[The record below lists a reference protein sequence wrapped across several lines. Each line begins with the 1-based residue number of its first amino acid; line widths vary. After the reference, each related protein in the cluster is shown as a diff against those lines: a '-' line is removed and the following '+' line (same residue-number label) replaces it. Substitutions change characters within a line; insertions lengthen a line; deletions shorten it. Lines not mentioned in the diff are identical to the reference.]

1 MLHAKSTAFKLQNVS
16 SFKLSIALFDTQK
29 ILKQANVFVHSI
41 DDTQQVLKNDATFD
55 PPSNIPNLASHV
67 SVITESLE

>member
-41 DDTQQVLKNDATFD
+41 DDTQ
-55 PPSNIPNLASHV
+55 
-67 SVITESLE
+67 